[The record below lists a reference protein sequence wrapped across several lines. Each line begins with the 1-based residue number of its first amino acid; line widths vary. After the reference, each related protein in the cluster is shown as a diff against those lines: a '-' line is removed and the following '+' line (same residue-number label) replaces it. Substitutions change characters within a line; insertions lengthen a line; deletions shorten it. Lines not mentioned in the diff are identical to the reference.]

1 MIRNSLIIGLTLVGV
16 WLVYRLVKILSGAGA
31 ILRDYFV
38 LWQIAFGAH
47 PSRRTMGKTMRQ
59 HAYVCATHLL
69 DDVSINELYEF
80 CKSMI
85 QSEIT
90 IESFHKIVLGY
101 TFAVMCRERI
111 DGSLRGMYL
120 MSVERKEDNGEKYT
134 VIKIGLALV
143 KNCYRG
149 GPLMY
154 YVFLWHALRELILH
168 PRTPIYL
175 MGKAF
180 SYLSY
185 ITLIRYLQKVYPRH
199 DRQTPERERNLMNQ
213 FANDVRIGN
222 EIYDPDTFVLK
233 RELSNLKSHVAP
245 ISDSDLENPHIR
257 FFADSNPGWQSGH
270 CMFFIAKVSLSDAFS
285 ILWKSIK
292 RARKG
297 RKNSTTGPVR
307 PARYSRALSFQEEMA
322 QRYVI
327 KHCELDLMGNML
339 LRKSSIA
346 TVVEENDDYDELDF
360 DD

>member
-1 MIRNSLIIGLTLVGV
+1 MYKLL
-16 WLVYRLVKILSGAGA
+16 KILGVGA

-47 PSRRTMGKTMRQ
+47 PSRRVIGKTMRQ

-80 CKSMI
+80 CKTMI
-85 QSEIT
+85 QSDIT
-90 IESFHKIVLGY
+90 IESFHKVVLGY
-101 TFAVMCRERI
+101 TYAVMCRERI
-111 DGSLRGMYL
+111 DGSLRGIYL
-120 MSVERKEDNGEKYT
+120 MGIEHKEDNGEKYT
-134 VIKIGLALV
+134 LIKIGLALV

-154 YVFLWHALRELILH
+154 YVFLWHALRELVLH

-185 ITLIRYLQKVYPRH
+185 IALFRFLEEVYPRY
-199 DRQTPERERNLMNQ
+199 DRKTPERERNLMNQ
-213 FANDVRIGN
+213 FANDVRMGN
-222 EIYDPDTFVLK
+222 ESYDPDTFVLK

-245 ISDSDLENPHIR
+245 ITESDLENPHIR
-257 FFADSNPGWQSGH
+257 FFAKSNPGWQSGH
-270 CMFFIAKVSLSDAFS
+270 CLFFIAKVSLSDALS

-292 RARKG
+292 RARRG
-297 RKNSTTGPVR
+297 RKNSTVGPVR
-307 PARYSRALSFQEEMA
+307 PTRYSRALSFQEEA
-322 QRYVI
+322 ARRYVI

-339 LRKSSIA
+339 HRKDSIA
-346 TVVEENDDYDELDF
+346 TVAEEDDYDELDLK
-360 DD
+360 